1 MTQKATTNSK
11 KRRVSC
17 AQIVKEYTFAKLQ
30 ELCSGID
37 CSQLQSMIQ
46 QYGGVLTKN
55 RQKAVTELD
64 KLLSKCDDFYPA
76 VLMTQNDADQTRQ
89 FIADWKKDLKQQ
101 RKAMQAALKPIYL
114 ADEVTKELQR
124 RGSKLRCTDTML
136 EHCVSHLGIT
146 DVTPEKVCDVVM
158 EYAATDWQKLSP
170 LAKSAS
176 LSFAL
181 DNDSETAKQTAL
193 KRVLWLYRLE
203 GDSADVDTTI
213 LDAVANDFKVMS
225 EFDKWK
231 KSVQETCEYISK
243 YKEFVKALKT
253 PSQSTLAAFLDGEVP
268 AVGGDAGNHQSE
280 DTQKEGEAG
289 NVSTGESDSQ
299 EKTTI
304 AEETPSDGVADEGT
318 DTTDAGQEEV
328 TDGEGNQVQSIEPA
342 GEQTALHLA
351 LMRQKNGETLS
362 ADDQKV
368 LVMNKIC
375 PVCGSAMIQ
384 RDGYN
389 GTHLFCTAYNY
400 KADGTFDE
408 PVILQEHLQG
418 VTPKHPIPSQV

>member
-1 MTQKATTNSK
+1 
-11 KRRVSC
+11 
-17 AQIVKEYTFAKLQ
+17 
-30 ELCSGID
+30 
-37 CSQLQSMIQ
+37 
-46 QYGGVLTKN
+46 
-55 RQKAVTELD
+55 
-64 KLLSKCDDFYPA
+64 
-76 VLMTQNDADQTRQ
+76 
-89 FIADWKKDLKQQ
+89 
-101 RKAMQAALKPIYL
+101 
-114 ADEVTKELQR
+114 
-124 RGSKLRCTDTML
+124 
-136 EHCVSHLGIT
+136 
-146 DVTPEKVCDVVM
+146 M

-181 DNDSETAKQTAL
+181 DSDSETAKQTAL

-203 GDSADVDTTI
+203 GDSADVDNTI
-213 LDAVANDFKVMS
+213 IDAVANDFKVMS

-243 YKEFVKALKT
+243 YKEFVRALKT

-268 AVGGDAGNHQSE
+268 AVGGDAGNQQSE

-299 EKTTI
+299 EVNTI
-304 AEETPSDGVADEGT
+304 AEETPSDGVVDAGQDAT
-318 DTTDAGQEEV
+318 DTNQEEV
-328 TDGEGNQVQSIEPA
+328 TDIEPA

-351 LMRQKNGETLS
+351 LIRQKNGETLS
-362 ADDQKV
+362 SDDQKV
-368 LVMNKIC
+368 LLMNKIC

-389 GTHLFCTAYNY
+389 GSHLFCTKYDY

-418 VTPKHPIPSQV
+418 VTPKHPLPSQD

>member
-1 MTQKATTNSK
+1 
-11 KRRVSC
+11 
-17 AQIVKEYTFAKLQ
+17 
-30 ELCSGID
+30 
-37 CSQLQSMIQ
+37 
-46 QYGGVLTKN
+46 
-55 RQKAVTELD
+55 
-64 KLLSKCDDFYPA
+64 
-76 VLMTQNDADQTRQ
+76 
-89 FIADWKKDLKQQ
+89 
-101 RKAMQAALKPIYL
+101 
-114 ADEVTKELQR
+114 
-124 RGSKLRCTDTML
+124 
-136 EHCVSHLGIT
+136 
-146 DVTPEKVCDVVM
+146 
-158 EYAATDWQKLSP
+158 
-170 LAKSAS
+170 
-176 LSFAL
+176 
-181 DNDSETAKQTAL
+181 
-193 KRVLWLYRLE
+193 
-203 GDSADVDTTI
+203 
-213 LDAVANDFKVMS
+213 
-225 EFDKWK
+225 
-231 KSVQETCEYISK
+231 
-243 YKEFVKALKT
+243 VKALKT